1 MAFIRNTDKLV
12 EGSSQLFFTN
22 QRAKSAVQSDLDSL
36 SSGISSEQSARESAD
51 SAMQLRLTVIEGSGA
66 GSIAKAQSDA
76 QAYADLKISQLIN
89 SAPALLDTLKEL
101 ADAINDDP
109 NFAATVASQI
119 GVVDAKVIQEISDRQ
134 SAVSGLNI
142 RLQALE
148 ADPVTKSYVDSAVNG
163 EASARISA
171 VSAEQLARQ
180 SADSALSSRISDLEA
195 DPVTKSYVDGVQSSL
210 DSRLDILEQDET
222 TKAYV
227 DGQISSLDSRIDVLE
242 LDPVTKTYVDG
253 EISSVEGQI
262 GSEESR
268 AMSAE
273 SALDGRLD
281 ILEQDPV
288 TKSYVDSHASSEQS
302 ARESAINALDGRLDI
317 IEGIGEGSVAKA
329 EQDAKDYADSL
340 NSAMDMRVDV
350 LEQDPTTKSYV
361 DGAISSEQSA
371 RQSADNA
378 LDGRLDAL
386 ELDPVTKTYVDG
398 IQSSL
403 DGRIDILEQDPT
415 TKSYVDG
422 QISSEQSARQSADNA
437 LDGRLDALELDPVS
451 KTYVDGEVSNLQGS
465 INTEKGRID
474 AILSASTADKDSFAE
489 IVSLINSVDT
499 SNDQA
504 FASYVLS
511 NDAALAQEVSDRQA
525 GDSALDLR
533 LDSLEAD
540 PVTKSYVNSAD
551 NLLDGR
557 LDVLEADPT
566 TKTYVD
572 GKVSM
577 LQSADTTLQS
587 NINGLFASKTTSDL
601 AEGSRLYYT
610 QARFDS
616 AFAGKSSSDLAEGS
630 KLFFTDARAK
640 SAVVVNSSSGSQT
653 DQAMS
658 VSAGKAYADAQV
670 SSEASARSAEDLTML
685 KLDGSRAM
693 TGQLLVAQGA
703 SAGVFF
709 SGASGY
715 GMWYNSASPSVNLH
729 HNGAAKFQTTA
740 GGATVL
746 GTFNATVA
754 GTFPSLTCS
763 GSMSM
768 SAVSNA
774 NMTWTTDGG
783 GNIGAS
789 GANRPNNVYV
799 KTSVVTPAI
808 TIGSLSGV
816 LKASAGVVAGSATT
830 SDLSE
835 GSNLYYTQA
844 RFDSAFALKS
854 TTNLA
859 EGTNLYHTVARARS
873 AAVVNS
879 SAGSETDQAMS
890 VSAGKSYADSAVASE
905 ASLRSAEDLLMVK
918 LDGSRPV
925 TGELSMQGGMKVK
938 HSEKSV
944 SYSLVSSDYIIGVTA
959 VSGGKTMTLP
969 LASSVG
975 VGKVFIIK
983 DQSGLASGSDS
994 ITIACSGSNKID
1006 GQSNYVI
1013 SVPYESVM
1021 VVSNG
1026 SNWFIV

>member
-12 EGSSQLFFTN
+12 EGSSQLFFSI

-36 SSGISSEQSARESAD
+36 SSGISSEQSARQSAD

-66 GSIAKAQSDA
+66 GSIAKAQADA
-76 QAYADLKISQLIN
+76 QSYADLKISQLIN

-109 NFAATVASQI
+109 NFAATVAGQI

-134 SAVSGLNI
+134 SAVSGLNL

-171 VSAEQLARQ
+171 DAAEQLARQ
-180 SADSALSSRISDLEA
+180 SADSVLSSRISDLEA
-195 DPVTKSYVDGVQSSL
+195 DPVTKTYVDGQVSGL

-227 DGQISSLDSRIDVLE
+227 DSQISSLDSRIDVLE
-242 LDPVTKTYVDG
+242 IDPVSKSYVDG
-253 EISSVEGQI
+253 EISA
-262 GSEESR
+262 EESR

-288 TKSYVDSHASSEQS
+288 TKSYVDAHASSEQS
-302 ARESAINALDGRLDI
+302 SRESAINALDGRLDI
-317 IEGIGEGSVAKA
+317 
-329 EQDAKDYADSL
+329 
-340 NSAMDMRVDV
+340 
-350 LEQDPTTKSYV
+350 LESDPVTKSYV
-361 DGAISSEQSA
+361 DGEMSSEQSA
-371 RQSADNA
+371 RQSADQA
-378 LDGRLDAL
+378 LDGRLDVL
-386 ELDPVTKTYVDG
+386 ELDPVTKSYVDG

-403 DGRIDILEQDPT
+403 DGRVDILEQDPT

-422 QISSEQSARQSADNA
+422 QISSEQSARQSADSA
-437 LDGRLDALELDPVS
+437 LDSRLDALELDPVTKSYVDGIQSSLDGRLDALELDPVS
-451 KTYVDGEVSNLQGS
+451 KSYVDGEVSDLQGQVT
-465 INTEKGRID
+465 TEKGRID

-489 IVSLINSVDT
+489 IVSLINSVDA
-499 SNDQA
+499 SNDSA
-504 FASYVLS
+504 FAGYVLS
-511 NDAALAQEVSDRQA
+511 NNAALAQEVSDRQS
-525 GDSALDLR
+525 GDNALDAR
-533 LDSLEAD
+533 LDVLESD

-557 LDVLEADPT
+557 LDVLETDPT

-577 LQSADTTLQS
+577 LQSADSTLQS
-587 NINGLFASKTTSDL
+587 NIDGLFASKTTSNL
-601 AEGSRLYYT
+601 AEGSNLYYT

-616 AFAGKSSSDLAEGS
+616 AFGAKSTSNLSEGS
-630 KLFFTDARAK
+630 NLYFTDARAK
-640 SAVVVNSSSGSQT
+640 SASIVNSSAGSQT

-658 VSAGKAYADAQV
+658 VSAAKSYIDAADN
-670 SSEASARSAEDLTML
+670 ARL
-685 KLDGSRAM
+685 KLDGTNVM
-693 TGQLLVAQGA
+693 TGALLA
-703 SAGVFF
+703 F
-709 SGASGY
+709 SGTSTAPGISFSAASNY
-715 GMWYNSASPSVNLH
+715 GIWYNTGSPSVNIIHGGTPKLV
-729 HNGAAKFQTTA
+729 TTA
-740 GGATVL
+740 GGISVTGTLAVTVS
-746 GTFNATVA
+746 ASI
-754 GTFPSLTCS
+754 PSLTCS
-763 GSMSM
+763 GSASM
-768 SAVSNA
+768 SGVSNA
-774 NMTWTTDGG
+774 NITWANDGS

-789 GANRPNNVYV
+789 GANRPNNIYV
-799 KTSVVTPAI
+799 KTSVVTPSI

-830 SDLSE
+830 SDLTE

-844 RFDSAFALKS
+844 RFDSAFAGKS
-854 TTNLA
+854 STDLA
-859 EGTNLYHTVARARS
+859 EGTKLFFTDARAKS

-879 SAGSETDQAMS
+879 SAGSQTDQAMS

-944 SYSLVSSDYIIGVTA
+944 SYTLASSDYIIGVTA